1 MAPHG
6 RSADARRRMSVV
18 SRRGAAYTGRDMDL
32 AGGSVVSPRRYMLVE
47 KLGEGGMGVVWRAR
61 DATLKRDVAIK
72 LLPFGAEGA
81 HQEFF
86 EREALAMARVR
97 SEHVVEIFDAG
108 RLDGDAGAAYFVMEL
123 IDPPRSLADLRHEL
137 RADLARAVRL
147 FIQAT
152 EGLGAIHRRDMVHR
166 DVKPSNLL
174 VAMRAEG
181 GREVLKVADFGIAL
195 FPEEFEVDQ
204 PAVGTLG
211 YAAPEQ
217 LLFEG
222 IDGRADVYGLGA
234 TMFDMLCGEK
244 PHREAELSRWWKAR
258 HAPGSGLASFPPPPP
273 VRDRNAHVPDEL
285 ASIIAQCL
293 DARVD
298 RRFRTMSALRFA
310 LEHVLTGTLGIPL
323 AERSNPVSVD
333 PEGAARVALA
343 DLAEAVLADEVVV
356 ESERSFLKRRA
367 LELGVADER
376 ADGVVNAVLE
386 EAIARRKGG
395 ERTEG

>member
-1 MAPHG
+1 MTMA
-6 RSADARRRMSVV
+6 AARRATYTLGRMNLV
-18 SRRGAAYTGRDMDL
+18 
-32 AGGSVVSPRRYMLVE
+32 GGSVVSPRRYMLVE

-61 DATLKRDVAIK
+61 DATLKRDVALK
-72 LLPFGAEGA
+72 VLPFGAAGA

-108 RLDGDAGAAYFVMEL
+108 RVDGDQGAAYFVMEL

-174 VAMRAEG
+174 VASRAEG

-222 IDGRADVYGLGA
+222 IDARADVYGLGA
-234 TMFDMLCGEK
+234 TMFDLLCGEK
-244 PHREAELSRWWKAR
+244 PHREEELSRWWKKR
-258 HAPGSGLASFPPPPP
+258 HAPGSGFTSFPPPPP
-273 VRDRNAHVPDEL
+273 VRERNAYVPEEL

-298 RRFRTMSALRFA
+298 RRFRTMAALRFA
-310 LEHVLTGTLGIPL
+310 LEHVLTETLGIPL
-323 AERSNPVSVD
+323 AERSSPVSVD
-333 PEGAARVALA
+333 PESAARVALSE
-343 DLAEAVLADEVVV
+343 LAEAVLADEVVV

-367 LELGVADER
+367 VQLGVADTR
-376 ADGVVNAVLE
+376 AETVVTEVLE
-386 EAIARRKGG
+386 EAIARRKGT
-395 ERTEG
+395 EHTEG